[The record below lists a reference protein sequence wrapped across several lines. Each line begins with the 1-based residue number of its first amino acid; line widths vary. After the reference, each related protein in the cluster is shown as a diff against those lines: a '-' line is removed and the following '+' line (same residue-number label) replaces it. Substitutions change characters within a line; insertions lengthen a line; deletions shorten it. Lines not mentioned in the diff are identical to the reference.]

1 MLIIGNLLNMAD
13 ITTEELKKAVRDVLK
28 TADLS
33 VISTKAVRE
42 MVEKKLDC
50 SLMNRKKEFDGIV
63 MKYLN
68 AKRDEADRKEEEER
82 REAEADGE
90 EDDDEEEVDDDEEDE
105 EEEEESD
112 SSESSKKSDSS
123 SDEDVRKNN
132 AKKRNQK
139 VAVARKPQPKKKRK
153 SLNASDSGTESGGG
167 SDSDYE
173 VPKKKAAPS
182 KKKKKSTSGG
192 SASKDGA
199 SSGTGGG
206 GGGRKSTGF
215 TRSYKL
221 SPELSAL
228 MGSESLPRHEVVKKV
243 WAIIKER
250 NLYDPKNKQFAI
262 CDEDLMKVMKVKRF
276 RTFGM
281 LKHLKPHFLN

>member
-1 MLIIGNLLNMAD
+1 MAD
-13 ITTEELKKAVRDVLK
+13 IGSEELKNAVRAVLK

-33 VISTKAVRE
+33 VISTKGVRE
-42 MVEKKLDC
+42 LVERKLDC
-50 SLMNRKKEFDGIV
+50 SLISRKKEFDSIV
-63 MKYLN
+63 MEYIN
-68 AKRDEADRKEEEER
+68 SQQ
-82 REAEADGE
+82 
-90 EDDDEEEVDDDEEDE
+90 DDSESDDEEDGE
-105 EEEEESD
+105 EENDDNENEDED
-112 SSESSKKSDSS
+112 DDDDEDDDNDSESSKKSDSS
-123 SDEDVRKNN
+123 TDNGRKHN

-139 VAVARKPQPKKKRK
+139 TVAARKTQPKKKRK
-153 SLNASDSGTESGGG
+153 SLNASDSASESSGG

-173 VPKKKAAPS
+173 VPKKKAAVA
-182 KKKKKSTSGG
+182 KKKKKSTGSSSGG
-192 SASKDGA
+192 GKD
-199 SSGTGGG
+199 G

-221 SPELSAL
+221 SAELSAL
-228 MGSESLPRHEVVKKV
+228 MGSDSLPRHEVVKKV

-262 CDEDLMKVMKVKRF
+262 CDDELMKVMKVKRF